1 LSHINNSFEFI
12 DCIKQIE
19 LEEGDQLVSF
29 DVVSLFTSVPRQ
41 EAVRELRKRLERG
54 RKLIDR
60 TILGVDKFMELIDLC
75 LDSTNF

>member
-12 DCIKQIE
+12 DCIKHIE

-41 EAVRELRKRLERG
+41 DAVRELRKRLERD

-60 TILGVDKFMELIDLC
+60 TTLGVDKIMELIDLC
-75 LDSTNF
+75 LYSTYF